1 MRTFIIIISLTLI
14 FISGSVY
21 TEFFIKNEID
31 IMIEATEKISTQ
43 EDLKNVCDM
52 WEKVSDYLEI
62 IIDHGDL
69 EEVSKNLW
77 AMEEELKYDFDEFM
91 ESKTLTLEMLAH
103 IRDRNT
109 VGLINVL

>member
-1 MRTFIIIISLTLI
+1 MRTFIIIISLALI

-21 TEFFIKNEID
+21 TDFFISDQLD
-31 IMIEATEKISTQ
+31 IMIKETEKISTQ
-43 EDLKNVCDM
+43 EDLKNVCDK
-52 WEKVSDYLEI
+52 WEKVSDYLEV

-91 ESKTLTLEMLAH
+91 ESKALTLQMLSH
-103 IRDRNT
+103 IKERNT
-109 VGLINVL
+109 IGLINVL